1 MKALKVVLL
10 VVALFG
16 LGLMAGCGESHAR
29 RGPMDL
35 DRVEFEQG
43 LTGFPHP
50 VVMHP

>member
-10 VVALFG
+10 VVALLG
-16 LGLMAGCGESHAR
+16 LGLMAGCNESHAR
-29 RGPMDL
+29 HGAMDL